1 MIIRF
6 GLDFD
11 SALPEPAQNRIG
23 SVTVGPA
30 GLLAILETQ
39 LGLTMPEVSAA
50 KRLVRYY
57 ACLNRLNAPARF
69 YYHSFEAD
77 ALSVTRMLLG
87 WRDQWYEVGWQG
99 TFEGEA
105 GSRLKD
111 MAEVEAVAGQVLAPC
126 IGQRLQAVIEGLK
139 KRRTQIEKVELVDA
153 ISDLPFLWQQ
163 LLTQLDYTSLDVD
176 SRKPAAGK
184 DSDLGWLQDAIWK
197 LNTTRGEK
205 PIKIDLKGDG
215 SVVVLTARSKAV
227 SARLLAEHIQSLGS
241 GTKVAVL
248 TGKSGADFDD
258 ALENVDA
265 ARCGLQN
272 RYQRRPALQVLPLV
286 LNLLWEPLDPVA
298 LLQFLT
304 HPVGPLPARVRRRL
318 AQAVSESPGVGGRSW
333 QEAIEKIRD
342 MEKEKREAGEKEVKK
357 LLEAINYWLTS
368 PLYDPEKG
376 APAVEVAGRC
386 GRVAAWLSQ
395 MMGLIEEMPEQ
406 ALFAQAHR
414 QAADLCEAL
423 DYMSGQG
430 QELIDRHQLNR
441 LVDQVAGAGGSLSDR
456 FAEVLHV
463 PAADSPAVFT
473 GEWQEIIWWDFSMP
487 DLPHGYPWTK
497 TELSALD
504 RSGVHLQTPDD
515 RLNHIAGTWLRPV
528 MSAKK
533 RLVLVLHYSDEE
545 HHPLWDQINAC
556 SRGWIELDVEELL
569 QHGGRFP
576 GFDIES
582 QPLEPKPLPRPKR
595 WWQLGGGKLLGPRK
609 QESYTSLD
617 AFIKSPY
624 QWVLRHKAYLKA
636 GTLAELPSGSLLKGS
651 LVHRLFEDFFTVH
664 KKWKQLK
671 EQQIIKWMVGRLPLL
686 LEEEGALLLQPGRAV
701 EKAAFEETARHAL
714 ITLISRLKA
723 ARVNDVAVETHQT
736 ASCLSGKLGGYIDL
750 LLTCEDGSEKLLD
763 MKWSNAKYRIEELKK
778 NSQLQL
784 ATYAYLRKKIAGADG
799 WPPQAYFIIEG
810 AQLLTQDEKS
820 FPGSLAC
827 VPEAGETTADL
838 WRRFEATWR
847 WRRKQMDAGL
857 VEVTVT
863 GTEPDTES
871 AAPEDGMTI
880 DDVNDRFSEFGVLTG
895 WGEGA

>member
-1 MIIRF
+1 MIIHF

-39 LGLTMPEVSAA
+39 LGLTMPEVSTA
-50 KRLVRYY
+50 KRLVQYH
-57 ACLNRLNAPARF
+57 ACLNRLNSHERF
-69 YYHSFEAD
+69 YHNSFEAD
-77 ALSVTRMLLG
+77 ALSVTRTLLG
-87 WRDQWYEVGWQG
+87 WRDGWCEAGWQG
-99 TFEGEA
+99 AFDGKV

-111 MAEVEAVAGQVLAPC
+111 MAEVETEAKKVLAPC
-126 IGQRLQAVIEGLK
+126 IGQRLQAVAEVLK
-139 KRRTQIEKVELVDA
+139 KRRTQIQKVALVEA
-153 ISDLPFLWQQ
+153 YSDLPHLLQQ
-163 LLTQLDYTSLDVD
+163 VVAQLGYTPLDVD
-176 SRKPAAGK
+176 GRKPAAE
-184 DSDLGWLQDAIWK
+184 DESDLGRLQKVLWD
-197 LNTTRGEK
+197 LNTNEGKK
-205 PIKIDLKGDG
+205 PQKIDLKGDG

-227 SARLLAEHIQSLGS
+227 SARLLAEHIRSLES
-241 GTKVAVL
+241 GARVVVL
-248 TGKSGADFDD
+248 TGKSGADFDN
-258 ALENVDA
+258 ALESVDA

-272 RYQRRPALQVLPLV
+272 RYQRRPALQVLPLA
-286 LNLLWEPLDPVA
+286 LNLLWEPLDPVV
-298 LLQFLT
+298 LIQFLT

-333 QEAIEKIRD
+333 QKAIEMTRETEREKRGAK
-342 MEKEKREAGEKEVKK
+342 EKEIKK
-357 LLEAINYWLTS
+357 LLVAIDYWLTS
-368 PLYDPEKG
+368 PRFDPEKG
-376 APAVEVAGRC
+376 APVVEVADRC
-386 GRVAAWLSQ
+386 GRVAAWLGK
-395 MMGLIEEMPEQ
+395 MMGVGEETPEQ

-423 DYMSGQG
+423 DYMGGQG

-463 PAADSPAVFT
+463 PAADSPAVFA
-473 GEWQEIIWWDFSMP
+473 GEWEEIIWWDFSMP

-497 TELSALD
+497 TELAALD
-504 RSGVHLQTPDD
+504 RNGVYLQTLDD
-515 RLNHIAGTWLRPV
+515 RLNHLAGTWLRPV

-545 HHPLWDQINAC
+545 HHPLWDQIKAC
-556 SRGWIELDVEELL
+556 SRGWIEMDVEELL
-569 QHGGRFP
+569 QKGSLFS
-576 GFDIES
+576 GFAVQS
-582 QPLEPKPLPRPKR
+582 QAFEPKPLPRLKR
-595 WWQLGGGKLLGPRK
+595 WWRLGDGKLLGPRK

-624 QWVLRHKAYLKA
+624 HWVLRHKAYLQA

-671 EQQIIKWMVGRLPLL
+671 EKQIIKWINDRLPVL

-701 EKAAFEETARHAL
+701 KKAAFEETARHAL
-714 ITLISRLKA
+714 MTLISRLKA
-723 ARVNDVAVETHQT
+723 AKVNDVAVETHHST
-736 ASCLSGKLGGYIDL
+736 LFMSGKLGGYIDM
-750 LLTCEDGSEKLLD
+750 LLTCTDGAEKVLD
-763 MKWSNAKYRIEELKK
+763 MKWSNAKYRREELKN

-863 GTEPDTES
+863 GTEPDAGS
-871 AAPEDGMTI
+871 APPEDGMHI

-895 WGEGA
+895 WEGDA

>member
-11 SALPEPAQNRIG
+11 THLPEPVQNRIG
-23 SVTVGPA
+23 SITVGPA
-30 GLLAILETQ
+30 GMLAILETQ
-39 LGLTMPEVSAA
+39 LGLTMPEVSTA
-50 KRLVRYY
+50 KRLVQYY

-69 YYHSFEAD
+69 YHHSFEAD
-77 ALSVTRMLLG
+77 ALSVTRTLLG

-111 MAEVEAVAGQVLAPC
+111 MAEIEAKASELIAPC

-153 ISDLPFLWQQ
+153 ISDLPYLWQQ
-163 LLTQLDYTSLDVD
+163 VVAQLDYTQLDVD
-176 SRKPAAGK
+176 GRKPAAGD
-184 DSDLGWLQDAIWK
+184 DSDLGRLQDAIWK
-197 LNTTRGEK
+197 LNTNEGENPK
-205 PIKIDLKGDG
+205 KIDLKGDG

-227 SARLLAEHIQSLGS
+227 SARLLAEHIRFLES
-241 GTKVAVL
+241 GAKVAVL

-258 ALENVDA
+258 ALESVDA

-272 RYQRRPALQVLPLV
+272 RYQRRPALQVLPLA
-286 LNLLWEPLDPVA
+286 LNLLWEPLDPVV

-342 MEKEKREAGEKEVKK
+342 TEREKRGAKEKEIKK
-357 LLEAINYWLTS
+357 LLEAIDYWLTS
-368 PLYDPEKG
+368 PRCDPEEG
-376 APAVEVAGRC
+376 APAAEVAGRC
-386 GRVAAWLSQ
+386 GRVAGWLSK
-395 MMGLIEEMPEQ
+395 MMGVSEDTPEQ

-423 DYMSGQG
+423 DYMGGQG

-473 GEWQEIIWWDFSMP
+473 GEWEEIIWWDFSMP
-487 DLPHGYPWTK
+487 GLPHGYPWTK
-497 TELSALD
+497 TELAALD
-504 RSGVHLQTPDD
+504 RNGIHLQTPDD
-515 RLNHIAGTWLRPV
+515 RLNHLAGTWLRPV
-528 MSAKK
+528 MAAKK

-545 HHPLWDQINAC
+545 HHPMWDQIKAC
-556 SRGWIELDVEELL
+556 SRGWIEMDVEELL
-569 QHGGRFP
+569 QKGGRFS
-576 GFDIES
+576 GFAVQS
-582 QPLEPKPLPRPKR
+582 QAFEPKPLPRLKR
-595 WWQLGGGKLLGPRK
+595 WWRLSDGKLLGPRK

-617 AFIKSPY
+617 GFIKSPY

-636 GTLAELPSGSLLKGS
+636 GNLAELPSGSLLKGS
-651 LVHRLFEDFFTVH
+651 LVHRLFEDFFTAH

-671 EQQIIKWMVGRLPLL
+671 EKQIIKWINDRLPVL

-701 EKAAFEETARHAL
+701 KKAAFEETARHAL

-723 ARVNDVAVETHQT
+723 AKVNDVAVETHQS
-736 ASCLSGKLGGYIDL
+736 APFLSGKLGGYIDM
-750 LLTCEDGSEKLLD
+750 LLTCADGSEKVLD
-763 MKWSNAKYRIEELKK
+763 MKWSNAKYRIEELKN

-863 GTEPDTES
+863 GTEPD
-871 AAPEDGMTI
+871 AGLAPPEDGMHI

-895 WGEGA
+895 WGEEA